1 MTGLDGMPK
10 YDILIIEV
18 KNMKVYRIHE
28 MAEKLG
34 VSIKTLQRWDNTGK
48 LPARRTPS
56 NQRYYT
62 EDQYL
67 DYIGMPIEKSHR
79 KVVAYARVSSRNQR
93 DDLKHQIDFIRTF
106 ANARGVILDEC
117 IEDIGSG
124 LNYNRPKWNELLQAV
139 MRDEIATI
147 YVTYKDRF
155 IRFGFEWFENLC
167 KQHQTEIVVLNHEET
182 SPDQELVEDLTS
194 IVHVFSC
201 RLYGLRKY
209 KKVIKEDKE
218 VLNREVKRS
227 SSTISKQDHA
237 SGS

>member
-1 MTGLDGMPK
+1 
-10 YDILIIEV
+10 
-18 KNMKVYRIHE
+18 MKVYRIHE

-67 DYIGMPIEKSHR
+67 DYMGMSVEKLHR
-79 KVVAYARVSSRNQR
+79 KVVAYARVSSRNQK
-93 DDLKHQIDFIRTF
+93 DDLKNQIDFIRTF
-106 ANARGVILDEC
+106 INARGVILDEY

-167 KQHQTEIVVLNHEET
+167 KQHQTEIVVLNYEET
-182 SPDQELVEDLTS
+182 SSDKELVEDLVS
-194 IVHVFSC
+194 VVNVFSS
-201 RLYGLRKY
+201 RLDGLRKY
-209 KKVIKEDKE
+209 KKIIKEDKE
-218 VLNREVKRS
+218 IEP
-227 SSTISKQDHA
+227 
-237 SGS
+237 

>member
-1 MTGLDGMPK
+1 
-10 YDILIIEV
+10 
-18 KNMKVYRIHE
+18 MKVYRIHE

-34 VSIKTLQRWDNTGK
+34 VSVKTLQRWDNTGK

-67 DYIGMPIEKSHR
+67 DYMGMSVEKPHR
-79 KVVAYARVSSRNQR
+79 KVVAYARISPRNQK
-93 DDLKHQIDFIRTF
+93 DDLKNQIDFIRTF

-182 SPDQELVEDLTS
+182 SPDKELVEDLVS
-194 IVHVFSC
+194 IVNVFSS
-201 RLYGLRKY
+201 RSNGLKKY
-209 KKVIKEDKE
+209 KKIIKEDKE
-218 VLNREVKRS
+218 VLNREVKLS
-227 SSTISKQDHA
+227 SSVVSEQDYEK
-237 SGS
+237 GS

>member
-1 MTGLDGMPK
+1 
-10 YDILIIEV
+10 
-18 KNMKVYRIHE
+18 MKVYRIHE

-67 DYIGMPIEKSHR
+67 DYMGMSVEKPHR
-79 KVVAYARVSSRNQR
+79 KVVAYARVSSRNQK
-93 DDLKHQIDFIRTF
+93 DDLKNQIDFIRTF
-106 ANARGVILDEC
+106 ANANGVILDEC
-117 IEDIGSG
+117 IKDIGSG

-139 MRDEIATI
+139 MRDEIAMI

-218 VLNREVKRS
+218 ILNCEVKHS
-227 SSTISKQDHA
+227 SSAISKPDHA
-237 SGS
+237 NGS

>member
-1 MTGLDGMPK
+1 
-10 YDILIIEV
+10 
-18 KNMKVYRIHE
+18 MKVYRIHE

-67 DYIGMPIEKSHR
+67 DYIGLSVEKPHR
-79 KVVAYARVSSRNQR
+79 KVVAYARVSSRNQK

-106 ANARGVILDEC
+106 VNARGVILDEC

-124 LNYNRPKWNELLQAV
+124 LNYNRPKWNDLLQAV

-182 SPDQELVEDLTS
+182 SPDKELVEDLTS

-209 KKVIKEDKE
+209 KKAIKEDKE
-218 VLNREVKRS
+218 VLNHEVKRS
-227 SSTISKQDHA
+227 SSAISKPNNEN
-237 SGS
+237 GS

>member
-1 MTGLDGMPK
+1 
-10 YDILIIEV
+10 
-18 KNMKVYRIHE
+18 MKVYRIHE

-67 DYIGMPIEKSHR
+67 DYMGLSVEKPYR
-79 KVVAYARVSSRNQR
+79 KVIAYARVFSKNQK
-93 DDLKHQIDFIRTF
+93 DGLKNQIDLIRTF
-106 ANARGVILDEC
+106 VNARGVILDEC

-124 LNYNRPKWNELLQAV
+124 LDYNRPKWNGLLQAV
-139 MRDEIATI
+139 MCDEVATI

-182 SPDQELVEDLTS
+182 SPNKELVEDLIS
-194 IVHVFSC
+194 VVNVFSS
-201 RLYGLRKY
+201 RLDGLKKY
-209 KKVIKEDKE
+209 KKAIKEDKE
-218 VLNREVKRS
+218 VLNREVKLSGS
-227 SSTISKQDHA
+227 SLSKQDHEK
-237 SGS
+237 GS

>member
-1 MTGLDGMPK
+1 
-10 YDILIIEV
+10 
-18 KNMKVYRIHE
+18 MKVYRIHE

-67 DYIGMPIEKSHR
+67 DYMGMSVEKPHR
-79 KVVAYARVSSRNQR
+79 KVVAYARVSSRNQK
-93 DDLKHQIDFIRTF
+93 DDLKNQIDFIRTF
-106 ANARGVILDEC
+106 ADANGVILDEC
-117 IEDIGSG
+117 IKDIGSG

>member
-1 MTGLDGMPK
+1 MEIYK
-10 YDILIIEV
+10 
-18 KNMKVYRIHE
+18 IHE

-62 EDQYL
+62 EDQYF
-67 DYIGMPIEKSHR
+67 DYMGLSVEKPQR
-79 KVVAYARVSSRNQR
+79 KVVAYARVLLRNQKG
-93 DDLKHQIDFIRTF
+93 DLKNQIDFIRTF
-106 ANARGVILDEC
+106 ANAKGVILDEC

-139 MRDEIATI
+139 MRDEVAII

-155 IRFGFEWFENLC
+155 VRFGFEWFENLC
-167 KQHQTEIVVLNHEET
+167 KQHQTEIVILNYEET
-182 SPDQELVEDLTS
+182 SSDKELVEDLTS

-201 RLYGLRKY
+201 RLYGLQKY
-209 KKVIKEDKE
+209 KKIIKEDKE
-218 VLNREVKRS
+218 VLTCEVKHS
-227 SSTISKQDHA
+227 SSTISKQDYEN
-237 SGS
+237 GS

>member
-1 MTGLDGMPK
+1 
-10 YDILIIEV
+10 
-18 KNMKVYRIHE
+18 MKVYRIHE

-34 VSIKTLQRWDNTGK
+34 VSVKTLQRWDNAGK

-67 DYIGMPIEKSHR
+67 DYIGMPIEKPHR

-93 DDLKHQIDFIRTF
+93 NDLKHQIDFIRTF
-106 ANARGVILDEC
+106 ANARGIILDEC

-124 LNYNRPKWNELLQAV
+124 LNYNRPKWNDLLQAV
-139 MRDEIATI
+139 MRDEVATI

-167 KQHQTEIVVLNHEET
+167 KQHQTEIVVLNYKET
-182 SPDQELVEDLTS
+182 SPDKELVEDVVS
-194 IVHVFSC
+194 IVNVFSS
-201 RLYGLRKY
+201 RLDGLRKY
-209 KKVIKEDKE
+209 KKIIKEDKE
-218 VLNREVKRS
+218 VKP
-227 SSTISKQDHA
+227 
-237 SGS
+237 

>member
-1 MTGLDGMPK
+1 
-10 YDILIIEV
+10 
-18 KNMKVYRIHE
+18 MKVYRIHE

-48 LPARRTPS
+48 LSARRTPS

-62 EDQYL
+62 EDQYRE
-67 DYIGMPIEKSHR
+67 YMGMSVEKPYR
-79 KVVAYARVSSRNQR
+79 KVVAYARVSSRNQK
-93 DDLKHQIDFIRTF
+93 DDLKNQIDFIRTF

-124 LNYNRPKWNELLQAV
+124 LDYNRPKWNDLLQAV
-139 MRDEIATI
+139 MRDEVAII

-182 SPDQELVEDLTS
+182 SSDKELVEDLMS

-209 KKVIKEDKE
+209 KKAIKEDRE

-227 SSTISKQDHA
+227 SSAISKQDHEK
-237 SGS
+237 GS

>member
-1 MTGLDGMPK
+1 
-10 YDILIIEV
+10 
-18 KNMKVYRIHE
+18 MKVYRIHE

-62 EDQYL
+62 EDQYF
-67 DYIGMPIEKSHR
+67 DYMGMSVEKPHR
-79 KVVAYARVSSRNQR
+79 KVVAYARVSSRNQK
-93 DDLKHQIDFIRTF
+93 DALKNQIDFIRTF
-106 ANARGVILDEC
+106 ANAKGIILDEC

-182 SPDQELVEDLTS
+182 SPDIELVEDLVS
-194 IVHVFSC
+194 IINAFSSQ
-201 RLYGLRKY
+201 LDGLRKY
-209 KKVIKEDKE
+209 KKIIKEDKE
-218 VLNREVKRS
+218 VLNSEVKFS
-227 SSTISKQDHA
+227 SSAISKQDYEK
-237 SGS
+237 GS

>member
-1 MTGLDGMPK
+1 
-10 YDILIIEV
+10 
-18 KNMKVYRIHE
+18 MKVYRIHE

-67 DYIGMPIEKSHR
+67 DYIGLSVEKPHR
-79 KVVAYARVSSRNQR
+79 KAVAYARVSSRNQK

-124 LNYNRPKWNELLQAV
+124 LNYNRKKWNDLLNDCINQK
-139 MRDEIATI
+139 IQTI
-147 YVTYKDRF
+147 IISNKDRF
-155 IRFGFEWFENLC
+155 IRFGYDWFEQFLLNYGVNI
-167 KQHQTEIVVLNHEET
+167 IVVSNDKLSPNEELI
-182 SPDQELVEDLTS
+182 QDLIS
-194 IVHVFSC
+194 IIHIFSC
-201 RLYGLRKY
+201 RIYGLRKY
-209 KKVIKEDKE
+209 KKKIKNDEE
-218 VLNREVKRS
+218 L
-227 SSTISKQDHA
+227 
-237 SGS
+237 

>member
-1 MTGLDGMPK
+1 
-10 YDILIIEV
+10 
-18 KNMKVYRIHE
+18 MKVYRIHE

-67 DYIGMPIEKSHR
+67 DYMGMSVEKPHR
-79 KVVAYARVSSRNQR
+79 KVVAYARVSSRNQK
-93 DDLKHQIDFIRTF
+93 DDLKNQIDFIRTF
-106 ANARGVILDEC
+106 ANAKGIILDEC
-117 IEDIGSG
+117 IKDIGSG

-167 KQHQTEIVVLNHEET
+167 KQHQTEIIVLNHEET

-218 VLNREVKRS
+218 ILNCEVKHS

>member
-1 MTGLDGMPK
+1 
-10 YDILIIEV
+10 
-18 KNMKVYRIHE
+18 MKVYRIHE

-67 DYIGMPIEKSHR
+67 DYMGMSVEKPHR
-79 KVVAYARVSSRNQR
+79 KVVAYARVSSRNQK
-93 DDLKHQIDFIRTF
+93 DDLKNQIDFIRTF
-106 ANARGVILDEC
+106 ANANGVILDEC
-117 IEDIGSG
+117 IKDIGSG

-182 SPDQELVEDLTS
+182 SPDQELVEDLAS

>member
-1 MTGLDGMPK
+1 
-10 YDILIIEV
+10 
-18 KNMKVYRIHE
+18 MKLYKIHE

-34 VSIKTLQRWDNTGK
+34 VSIKTLQRWDNASK
-48 LPARRTPS
+48 LKAKRTPS

-67 DYIGMPIEKSHR
+67 DYMGIEHEKPQR
-79 KVVAYARVSSRNQR
+79 RAVAYARVSSRNQK
-93 DDLKHQIDFIRTF
+93 DGLKNQIDLIRIF

-124 LNYNRPKWNELLQAV
+124 LNYNRPKWNGLLQAV

-167 KQHQTEIVVLNHEET
+167 KQHQTEIIVLNHKET
-182 SPDQELVEDLTS
+182 SPNKELVEDLIS
-194 IVHVFSC
+194 IVHVFSS
-201 RLYGLRKY
+201 RSDGLKKY
-209 KKVIKEDKE
+209 KKIIKEDKE
-218 VLNREVKRS
+218 VEP
-227 SSTISKQDHA
+227 
-237 SGS
+237 

>member
-1 MTGLDGMPK
+1 
-10 YDILIIEV
+10 
-18 KNMKVYRIHE
+18 MKVYRIHE

-67 DYIGMPIEKSHR
+67 DYMGMSVEKPHR
-79 KVVAYARVSSRNQR
+79 KVVAYARVSSRNQK
-93 DDLKHQIDFIRTF
+93 DDLKNQIDFIRTF
-106 ANARGVILDEC
+106 SNANGVILDEC
-117 IEDIGSG
+117 IKDIGSG

-147 YVTYKDRF
+147 YITYKDRF

>member
-1 MTGLDGMPK
+1 MPK

>member
-1 MTGLDGMPK
+1 
-10 YDILIIEV
+10 
-18 KNMKVYRIHE
+18 MKVYRIHE

-67 DYIGMPIEKSHR
+67 DYMGMSVEKPQR
-79 KVVAYARVSSRNQR
+79 KVVAYARVSSRNQK
-93 DDLKHQIDFIRTF
+93 DDLKNQIDFIRTF
-106 ANARGVILDEC
+106 ANAKGVILDEC
-117 IEDIGSG
+117 ITDIGSG
-124 LNYNRPKWNELLQAV
+124 LNYNRPKWNELLQEV

-167 KQHQTEIVVLNHEET
+167 KQHQTDIVVLNHGET
-182 SPDQELVEDLTS
+182 SPDKELVEDLTS
-194 IVHVFSC
+194 IVDVFSC

-218 VLNREVKRS
+218 VLNRVVKCS
-227 SSTISKQDHA
+227 SSTISKQDHEN
-237 SGS
+237 GS

>member
-1 MTGLDGMPK
+1 
-10 YDILIIEV
+10 
-18 KNMKVYRIHE
+18 MKVYRIHE

-34 VSIKTLQRWDNTGK
+34 VSVKTLQRWDNTGK

-67 DYIGMPIEKSHR
+67 DYMGMSVEKPHR
-79 KVVAYARVSSRNQR
+79 KVVAYARVSSRNQK
-93 DDLKHQIDFIRTF
+93 DDLKNQIDFIRTF
-106 ANARGVILDEC
+106 ANAKGVILDEC
-117 IEDIGSG
+117 ITDIGSG
-124 LNYNRPKWNELLQAV
+124 LNYNRPKWNELLQEV

-147 YVTYKDRF
+147 YMTYKDRF

-167 KQHQTEIVVLNHEET
+167 KQHQTDIVVLNHEET
-182 SPDQELVEDLTS
+182 SPDKELVEDLTS
-194 IVHVFSC
+194 IVDVFSC

-218 VLNREVKRS
+218 VLNRVVKRS
-227 SSTISKQDHA
+227 SSTISKQDHEN
-237 SGS
+237 GS

>member
-1 MTGLDGMPK
+1 
-10 YDILIIEV
+10 
-18 KNMKVYRIHE
+18 MKVYRIHE

-34 VSIKTLQRWDNTGK
+34 VSVKTLQRWDNAGK

-62 EDQYL
+62 EDQYF
-67 DYIGMPIEKSHR
+67 DYMGVSVEKPHR
-79 KVVAYARVSSRNQR
+79 KVVAYARVSSSNQK
-93 DDLKHQIDFIRTF
+93 DGLKHQIDFIRIF
-106 ANARGVILDEC
+106 VNARGVILDEC

-147 YVTYKDRF
+147 YVTHKDRF

-167 KQHQTEIVVLNHEET
+167 KQHQTEIVVLNNEET
-182 SPDQELVEDLTS
+182 SYDKELVEDLTF
-194 IVHVFSC
+194 IVDVFSR

-209 KKVIKEDKE
+209 KRVIKEDKE
-218 VLNREVKRS
+218 VLINEVKLS
-227 SSTISKQDHA
+227 SSVVSEQDHER
-237 SGS
+237 GS

>member
-1 MTGLDGMPK
+1 
-10 YDILIIEV
+10 
-18 KNMKVYRIHE
+18 MKVYRIHE

-34 VSIKTLQRWDNTGK
+34 VSIKTLQRWDNAGK

-67 DYIGMPIEKSHR
+67 DYMGVSVEKPHR
-79 KVVAYARVSSRNQR
+79 KVVAYARVSSKDQKG
-93 DDLKHQIDFIRTF
+93 DLKHQIDFIRTF
-106 ANARGVILDEC
+106 VNAKGVILDEC
-117 IEDIGSG
+117 INDIGSG

-167 KQHQTEIVVLNHEET
+167 KQHQTEIVVLNYEET
-182 SPDQELVEDLTS
+182 SPDKELVEDLMS
-194 IVHVFSC
+194 IVDVFSS
-201 RLYGLRKY
+201 RLEGLRKY
-209 KKVIKEDKE
+209 KKVLKDDKE
-218 VLNREVKRS
+218 VLSNEVKLS
-227 SSTISKQDHA
+227 SSVVSE
-237 SGS
+237 